1 LTTTVSAL
9 ITATIII
16 TVLVVV
22 VVVAVEKIRLS
33 ELRGKKLVRP
43 LYAGN

>member
-1 LTTTVSAL
+1 MTTTVSAL

-33 ELRGKKLVRP
+33 ELRGKKVGKTFIRR
-43 LYAGN
+43 